1 MMRLVLPL
9 LLVLLGL
16 AGGVGAGLTLGA
28 SSSPDPAAE
37 HHGSAETEG
46 SGDGDDHAEGEDDG
60 HGAAGHGTSIIRVT
74 PAGADTEYVRLN
86 NQFIVPIIRH
96 GMVRSLVVMA
106 LTLEVP
112 TGDNDLVFQHE
123 PRLRDSFLQVMFAH
137 ANAGGFDGSFTE
149 AAAMAPL
156 RIGLREAAAQVLGN
170 SVYDVLIVDITRQD
184 A

>member
-1 MMRLVLPL
+1 MRFVLPIL
-9 LLVLLGL
+9 LALLGL
-16 AGGVGAGLTLGA
+16 AGGVGAGLPLGGGPGPIA
-28 SSSPDPAAE
+28 DGEDSAEAEAEGHGDDPAE
-37 HHGSAETEG
+37 
-46 SGDGDDHAEGEDDG
+46 EDEDG
-60 HGAAGHGTSIIRVT
+60 HGAAGHGSSIIRVT

-156 RIGLREAAAQVLGN
+156 RIGLREAAAQVLGD